1 MRRTIVALL
10 GLIML
15 PTAVLAQKLPDPDKV
30 DPQYHDAA
38 EKRRAHMITTKV
50 CTDKAEKDK
59 VLKRDMAEYI
69 NRCIDAAE
77 QAQADNVSKAKQ

>member
-1 MRRTIVALL
+1 
-10 GLIML
+10 L
-15 PTAVLAQKLPDPDKV
+15 PATALAQKLPDPDKV
-30 DPQYHDAA
+30 APQYHDAA

-69 NRCIDAAE
+69 NRCIDSAE
-77 QAQADNVSKAKQ
+77 KAEATEVAKTKQ